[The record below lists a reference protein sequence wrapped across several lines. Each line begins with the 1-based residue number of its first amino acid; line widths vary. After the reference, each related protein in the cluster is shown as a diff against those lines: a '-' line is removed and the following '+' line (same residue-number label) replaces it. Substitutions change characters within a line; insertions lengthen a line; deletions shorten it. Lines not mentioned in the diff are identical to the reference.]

1 MKKKVSS
8 EATFL
13 ATLADVNRALAA
25 ARSPRAGLQRG
36 LQILGHLYGVSRT
49 SVVLK
54 NPDTDR
60 LEIEASEGLT
70 AAGRPDRSSSSG
82 TSNQSRT
89 NISASDRST
98 AQAQNVRNLLHLYTH
113 RWTTKTGRR
122 NERGLTFC

>member
-8 EATFL
+8 EAMFL

-49 SVVLK
+49 SVVLQ
-54 NPDTDR
+54 NPDTNR

-70 AAGRPDRSSSSG
+70 AEGRKATWKAGEGITGRVVQTGRPVVVPYSHARSRMASPISSCSSVGSG
-82 TSNQSRT
+82 PEPTR
-89 NISASDRST
+89 
-98 AQAQNVRNLLHLYTH
+98 VV
-113 RWTTKTGRR
+113 
-122 NERGLTFC
+122 

>member
-49 SVVLK
+49 SVVLQ
-54 NPDTDR
+54 NPDTNR

-70 AAGRPDRSSSSG
+70 AEGRKATWKAG
-82 TSNQSRT
+82 
-89 NISASDRST
+89 
-98 AQAQNVRNLLHLYTH
+98 
-113 RWTTKTGRR
+113 
-122 NERGLTFC
+122 EGLSLIHI